1 MFKCWL
7 FPEKLLEGVYY
18 YIYCFCG
25 RERYEVKISGQ
36 LDFFSGNWGK
46 GVKKPQKVQNAEKV
60 DQFTQIL
67 H

>member
-7 FPEKLLEGVYY
+7 FPEKLLEGFYD

-36 LDFFSGNWGK
+36 LDFFLEMGE
-46 GVKKPQKVQNAEKV
+46 GVKKTQKVQNAEKV